1 MKKLITVLL
10 ITLSCIATY
19 AQNGDVGLFAGES
32 YYNGD
37 LNPGA
42 PFKNGLP
49 ALGAF
54 YRYNFNNRFALK
66 TGYTRTKLQSNDF
79 QNRGIT
85 FKTNL
90 NELSAQL
97 EVNFY
102 EFGITA
108 RENRLSPYMFGGI
121 GYTWFTARKDSALIT
136 NSSIA
141 TNITSFP
148 FGLGLKYNPVENVT
162 IGMEWGMRK
171 TSGQDADK
179 IDNVFEPGVRVSN
192 ANDWYAFAG
201 LWVSVKLNFFNA
213 ERCEELRGH

>member
-1 MKKLITVLL
+1 MKKLITLFL

-37 LNPGA
+37 LNPGT
-42 PFKNGLP
+42 PFKNVLP
-49 ALGAF
+49 AFGAF

-66 TGYTRTKLQSNDF
+66 TGYTRTTLQSNDF
-79 QNRGIT
+79 QNRGLT
-85 FKTNL
+85 FKTKL
-90 NELSAQL
+90 NEISAQL
-97 EVNFY
+97 EINFY

-121 GYTWFTARKDSALIT
+121 GYTWFTAKKDSVNIT

-162 IGMEWGMRK
+162 VGLEWGLRK
-171 TSGQDADK
+171 TTGLDADK

-201 LWVSVKLNFFNA
+201 LWVSVRLNFFNA